1 MARASSLTTVY
12 SRFRANKV
20 QFAELLNAG
29 LEQSRLEQREN
40 FCDQA
45 TKCNTVNALALR
57 GDEGRSKLR

>member
-1 MARASSLTTVY
+1 MYNSLSCSSNDRRKTVV
-12 SRFRANKV
+12 K
-20 QFAELLNAG
+20 
-29 LEQSRLEQREN
+29 REN

>member
-1 MARASSLTTVY
+1 MFFDNCIQIVNLGQKY
-12 SRFRANKV
+12 V
-20 QFAELLNAG
+20 QFAELLLMDARKG
-29 LEQSRLEQREN
+29 GSQREN